1 MNNSLINSKPKKA
14 VVYLRVST
22 EEQVDNFSL
31 GTQEELCKKKALT
44 DGYEII
50 ETFREEG
57 KSAKTITGRPE
68 LVRMLEYCRKNKK
81 SISAVLVYRVDRLSR
96 LASDYLAIRK
106 KLNDCDIMLIS
117 VSEPTGNSPTEKLM
131 ETIFAGIAQ
140 LDNDV
145 RSERTSNG
153 MRARFLSG
161 LHTGIPPL
169 GYKNENGYIVKDSET
184 FDKIQKA
191 WELMATGS
199 KTLRE
204 IANIMNY
211 WGIREKR
218 FKGQAYPLRSQSVSR
233 LFRNKFYMGIL
244 TSATYPEEVM
254 GQHVPMVTKEQFYR
268 VQAIID
274 GRNTNIT
281 APLNKK
287 NKDNTD
293 FPLRRIVSCGK
304 CGMAM
309 TGAWSKHH
317 SYAYYF
323 CRARCKSSN
332 NVPPAIMEEALV
344 KFLRE
349 ITPTMECLKLFIAL
363 LRRDYM
369 KRVEILR
376 RQKAAADV
384 ELTKLYEQRQG
395 IIEKNLGGVYSDEI
409 FKEQNALIEEKIIR
423 ARMTK
428 DDTLVKRYNLEELV
442 KFIEQFFADL
452 GKTYLNAS
460 LTQKRALLSSIFA
473 SKLAWSYPGYSNC
486 QISPI
491 YQAIRD
497 FPNSSA
503 PVGDPKGIRTPDY
516 RDENPVS

>member
-1 MNNSLINSKPKKA
+1 MNKFNNAKPKKA
-14 VVYLRVST
+14 VIYLRVST

-31 GTQEELCKKKALT
+31 GVQDDLCKKKALT

-57 KSAKTITGRPE
+57 KSAKTINGRPE
-68 LVRMLEYCRKNKK
+68 LIRMLEYCRKNRKVVG
-81 SISAVLVYRVDRLSR
+81 AVIVYRVDRLSR
-96 LASDYLAIRK
+96 QASDYLAIRK
-106 KLNDCDIMLIS
+106 KLNDCNIMLIS

-169 GYKNENGYIVKDSET
+169 GYRNENGYIVKDPET
-184 FDKIQKA
+184 FDKVQKA

-211 WGIREKR
+211 WGLREKR
-218 FKGQAYPLRSQSVSR
+218 FKGQSYMLRSQSVSR
-233 LFRNKFYMGIL
+233 LFKNKFYMGIL
-244 TSATYPEEVM
+244 TSARYPEEVI
-254 GQHVPMVTKEQFYR
+254 GQHIPMVTKEQFYR
-268 VQAIID
+268 VQATVD
-274 GRNTNIT
+274 GRNTNIA
-281 APLNKK
+281 APLAKK

-293 FPLRRIVSCGK
+293 FPLRRVVSCGK

-309 TGAWSKHH
+309 TGAWSKYHT
-317 SYAYYF
+317 YAYYF
-323 CRARCKSSN
+323 CRVRCEGSN

-344 KFLRE
+344 NFLRK
-349 ITPTMECLKLFIAL
+349 ITPTMECLKLFISL

-376 RQKAAADV
+376 KKKGAADV
-384 ELTKLYEQRQG
+384 ELAKLYQQRQA
-395 IIEKNLGGVYSDEI
+395 IIEKNLSGVYSDDI
-409 FKEQNALIEEKIIR
+409 FREQNALLEDRIVK
-423 ARMTK
+423 ARLAK
-428 DDTLVKRYNLEELV
+428 DDTLIKKYNLEELV
-442 KFIEQFFADL
+442 QFIEQFFADL
-452 GKTYLNAS
+452 GKTYLESS
-460 LTQKRALLSSIFA
+460 LMQKRALLSSIFA
-473 SKLAWSYPGYSNC
+473 SKLSWNYPGYSDC

-503 PVGDPKGIRTPDY
+503 PVGDP
-516 RDENPVS
+516 

>member
-169 GYKNENGYIVKDSET
+169 GYRNENGYIV
-184 FDKIQKA
+184 
-191 WELMATGS
+191 
-199 KTLRE
+199 R
-204 IANIMNY
+204 
-211 WGIREKR
+211 
-218 FKGQAYPLRSQSVSR
+218 
-233 LFRNKFYMGIL
+233 
-244 TSATYPEEVM
+244 YPEEVI
-254 GQHVPMVTKEQFYR
+254 GQHIPMVTKEQFYR
-268 VQAIID
+268 VQATVD

-281 APLNKK
+281 APLAKK

-293 FPLRRIVSCGK
+293 FPLRRVVSCGK

-409 FKEQNALIEEKIIR
+409 FKEKNALIEEKIIR